1 MSVHISAS
9 GNQTLHHR
17 RTVRKVTRPVGR
29 GMQQCP
35 VGIPSADASRGQP
48 WIRTEQPF
56 ERIKITSLNSLGDR
70 NRAGIIGGH
79 KTNGVLI
86 I

>member
-9 GNQTLHHR
+9 GNQKLHDC
-17 RTVRKVTRPVGR
+17 RTVRKVTRPVGG
-29 GMQQCP
+29 GMQQGP
-35 VGIPSADASRGQP
+35 VGIPSTDASRGQP

-56 ERIKITSLNSLGDR
+56 ERIKITSLDRLGGR
-70 NRAGIIGGH
+70 YRARIIGGH
-79 KTNGVLI
+79 KTNRVLI